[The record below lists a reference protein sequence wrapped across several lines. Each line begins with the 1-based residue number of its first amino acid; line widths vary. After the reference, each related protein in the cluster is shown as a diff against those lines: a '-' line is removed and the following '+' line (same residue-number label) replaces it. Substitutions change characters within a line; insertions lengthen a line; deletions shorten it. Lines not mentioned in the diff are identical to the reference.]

1 MVAVPFLVESKV
13 LVAVT
18 VIVPA
23 SASAIIVTLPD
34 WSTVAFV
41 SSSTLHTTD
50 LGAKSEVATVAVN
63 CADCPG
69 ATVAVAGETVT
80 LVTAGVPGIN
90 SALFANGEMLK
101 VFHT

>member
-18 VIVPA
+18 VTVPA

-41 SSSTLHTTD
+41 SSTLHTTD
-50 LGAKSEVATVAVN
+50 LGAKSEVTTVAVN
-63 CADCPG
+63 CADCPA